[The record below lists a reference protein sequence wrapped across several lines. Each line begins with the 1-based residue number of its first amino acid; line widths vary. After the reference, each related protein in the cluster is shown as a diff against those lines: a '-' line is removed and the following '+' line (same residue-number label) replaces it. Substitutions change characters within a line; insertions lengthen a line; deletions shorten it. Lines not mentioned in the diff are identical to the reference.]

1 MLRIPDDKYTNV
13 MSSLRKHVKEI
24 RLRTDSLSNDITEN
38 DDGRKL
44 NIYRLTR
51 KSHAV
56 KSSQLLKGITLLN
69 RRSSI
74 SVVRSSNE
82 IQPNA

>member
-38 DDGRKL
+38 DDGRNTFK
-44 NIYRLTR
+44 R
-51 KSHAV
+51 KSKV
-56 KSSQLLKGITLLN
+56 KYLPFDAKKS
-69 RRSSI
+69 RRKELAI
-74 SVVRSSNE
+74 AKRYHVT
-82 IQPNA
+82 

>member
-13 MSSLRKHVKEI
+13 VSSLRKHVKEI

-56 KSSQLLKGITLLN
+56 KSSQLLKGIALLN